1 MTDTGLAMP
10 VSTRFAMLQRYALA
24 VFAPSSVSAAH
35 FVVQVMML
43 ATLTPAEFGAFAFLL
58 IVVQFG
64 SGISNALVATPYIV
78 EVSSHAQPRRD
89 MQSMFFAAN
98 AVFII
103 GFAIIVYLVGSLVGD
118 GLWTH
123 LFALYAI
130 FAMLRWFGRAHNYA
144 MLRPAASGIS
154 DIVYAVTLLTIVAGL
169 AWTGKLG
176 LDSVALAFIAA
187 TLVGCLCLGSEFL
200 VRQFSLRGLVQLPTY
215 GQIWKGQSRWTLLGV
230 ASTEATGNVHSYLV
244 TLLAGPAAF
253 APIGAAA
260 LFVRPVLLSVT
271 SLMQLEIP
279 ILGRALANGDITKA
293 DATRRRF
300 LQALLAIWVATAV
313 LAYAVITYV
322 PSLIIKP
329 DYALGEVEIAVLL
342 LLVTSLF
349 QVWQGP
355 NSALLQAAK
364 SFKDLSRVSVI
375 ACLFSI
381 AGALAALVWLP
392 PVYSLAGI
400 AVGQLVMAVLL
411 ARLSRT
417 AVATDMKEGG
427 RNG

>member
-1 MTDTGLAMP
+1 MTDAGIPIPLT
-10 VSTRFAMLQRYALA
+10 TRFATLQRYALA

-35 FVVQVMML
+35 FVVQVMLL

-64 SGISNALVATPYIV
+64 SGMSNALVATPYTV
-78 EVSSHAQPRRD
+78 EVSSHPQPRAD

-98 AVFII
+98 TVFTI
-103 GFAIIVYLVGSLVGD
+103 GFAIAVYCVGSLVGN

-123 LFALYAI
+123 LFALYALL
-130 FAMLRWFGRAHNYA
+130 AMLRWFGRAHNYA

-154 DIVYAVTLLTIVAGL
+154 DIVYAVTLLAIVAGL

-176 LDSVALAFIAA
+176 LDSVALAFIVA
-187 TLVGCLCLGSEFL
+187 TLVGCLCLGGEFL
-200 VRQFSLRGLVQLPTY
+200 ARQFSLRGLAQLPAY

-230 ASTEATGNVHSYLV
+230 ATTEATGNVHSYLV

-279 ILGRALANGDITKA
+279 ILGRALASGDVGKA

-300 LQALLAIWVATAV
+300 LQALLAIWVATAA
-313 LAYAVITYV
+313 LAYGVITFV

-329 DYALGEVEIAVLL
+329 DYSLGEVEIAVMLF
-342 LLVTSLF
+342 LVTSLF

-355 NSALLQAAK
+355 NSALLQAARL
-364 SFKDLSRVSVI
+364 FKDLSKVSVI
-375 ACLFSI
+375 ACGFSI
-381 AGALAALVWLP
+381 AGALLALVWLP

-417 AVATDMKEGG
+417 AVTTEIKEGG

>member
-1 MTDTGLAMP
+1 MTDAGLSMP
-10 VSTRFAMLQRYALA
+10 LTTRFATLQRYALA

-35 FVVQVMML
+35 FVVQLMLL
-43 ATLTPAEFGAFAFLL
+43 ATLTLAEFGSFAFLL

-64 SGISNALVATPYIV
+64 FGLSNALVSTPYTV
-78 EVSSHAQPRRD
+78 EVSSHPQPRPD

-98 AVFII
+98 AVFTLA
-103 GFAIIVYLVGSLVGD
+103 FALGVFCVGSLVGD

-123 LFALYAI
+123 LFVLYALL
-130 FAMLRWFGRAHNYA
+130 AMLRWFGRAHNYA
-144 MLRPAASGIS
+144 MLRPTASGIS
-154 DIVYAVTLLTIVAGL
+154 DIVYAVALVVIVTGL
-169 AWTGKLG
+169 AWLG
-176 LDSVALAFIAA
+176 ELGPDSVALAFIAA
-187 TLVGCLCLGSEFL
+187 TLLGCLCLGGDFL
-200 VRQFSLRGLVQLPTY
+200 ARQFALRGLAQLRSY
-215 GQIWKGQSRWTLLGV
+215 GEVWQGQSRWTLLGV
-230 ASTEATGNVHSYLV
+230 ATTEATGNVHSYLV
-244 TLLAGPAAF
+244 TLVAGPAAF
-253 APIGAAA
+253 APLAAAA

-279 ILGRALANGDITKA
+279 ILGRALASGDVCRA

-300 LQALLAIWVATAV
+300 LQALLVIWVATAA
-313 LAYAVITYV
+313 LAYGVITYV

-329 DYALGEVEIAVLL
+329 DYSLGEVEIAVLL

-364 SFKDLSRVSVI
+364 LFRPLSDVSVI

-381 AGALAALVWLP
+381 AGVLAALVWLP

-400 AVGQLVMAVLL
+400 AVGQMVMAVLL
-411 ARLSRT
+411 ARLSR
-417 AVATDMKEGG
+417 AAIATDMKEGG

>member
-1 MTDTGLAMP
+1 MTDAGIAMP
-10 VSTRFAMLQRYALA
+10 LSTRFATLQRYALA
-24 VFAPSSVSAAH
+24 VVAPSSVSAAH

-43 ATLTPAEFGAFAFLL
+43 AILTPAEFGSFAFLL

-64 SGISNALVATPYIV
+64 SGLSNALVTTPYTV

-89 MQSMFFAAN
+89 MQAMFFAAN
-98 AVFII
+98 GLLTIA
-103 GFAIIVYLVGSLVGD
+103 FAAFVYLIGSLVGD

-123 LFALYAI
+123 LFALYALLS
-130 FAMLRWFGRAHNYA
+130 MLRWFGRAHNYA
-144 MLRPAASGIS
+144 MLRPVASGIS
-154 DIVYAVTLLTIVAGL
+154 DIVYAVALVAMVAAL
-169 AWTGKLG
+169 AWAGRLG
-176 LDSVALAFIAA
+176 LDSLAVAFIVA
-187 TLVGCLCLGSEFL
+187 TLLGGLCLGAEFL
-200 VRQFSLRGLVQLPTY
+200 ARQFSLRGLAQLPAY
-215 GQIWKGQSRWTLLGV
+215 GAIWKGQSRWTLLGV
-230 ASTEATGNVHSYLV
+230 GTTEATSNVHSYLV

-279 ILGRALANGDITKA
+279 ILGRALASGDVGKA

-300 LQALLAIWVATAV
+300 LQALLVIWVATAA
-313 LAYAVITYV
+313 LAYGVITYV

-329 DYALGEVEIAVLL
+329 DYSLGEVEIAVLL

-364 SFKDLSRVSVI
+364 LFRPLSDVSVI

-381 AGALAALVWLP
+381 AGVLAALVWLP

-400 AVGQLVMAVLL
+400 AVGQMVMAVLL
-411 ARLSRT
+411 ARLSR
-417 AVATDMKEGG
+417 AAIATDMKEGG

>member
-1 MTDTGLAMP
+1 MTDTGLYMP
-10 VSTRFAMLQRYALA
+10 LSARFAILQRYALA

-35 FVVQVMML
+35 FIVQVMML
-43 ATLTPAEFGAFAFLL
+43 ATLTPAQFGAFAFLL

-64 SGISNALVATPYIV
+64 SGLSNALVATPYTV
-78 EVSSHAQPRRD
+78 EVSSHPQPRRD
-89 MQSMFFAAN
+89 MQAMFFAAN
-98 AVFII
+98 AVFTVA
-103 GFAIIVYLVGSLVGD
+103 FAIAVYLVGSLVGD

-123 LFALYAI
+123 LFALYAT

-154 DIVYAVTLLTIVAGL
+154 DIAYAVTLVAIVAGL
-169 AWTGKLG
+169 AWTGTLG

-187 TLVGCLCLGSEFL
+187 TLAGCLCLGGEFQA
-200 VRQFSLRGLVQLPTY
+200 RQFSLRGLAQLPAY
-215 GQIWKGQSRWTLLGV
+215 RQIWKGQSRWTLLGV
-230 ASTEATGNVHSYLV
+230 ATSEATGNVHSYLV

-253 APIGAAA
+253 APLGAAA

-279 ILGRALANGDITKA
+279 ILGRALASGNVVKA

-300 LQALLAIWVATAV
+300 LYALLAIWVATAA
-313 LAYAVITYV
+313 LAYAVITFV

-329 DYALGEVEIAVLL
+329 DYSLGEVEIAVLL
-342 LLVTSLF
+342 LLVASLF

-364 SFKDLSRVSVI
+364 LFKDLSKASVV

-411 ARLSRT
+411 ARLSRA
-417 AVATDMKEGG
+417 AVTTHMKEGG
-427 RNG
+427 QHG

>member
-1 MTDTGLAMP
+1 MTDAGIAMP
-10 VSTRFAMLQRYALA
+10 LSTRFATLQRYALA
-24 VFAPSSVSAAH
+24 VVAPSSVSAAH

-43 ATLTPAEFGAFAFLL
+43 AILTPAEFGSFAFLL

-64 SGISNALVATPYIV
+64 SGLSNALASTPYTV

-89 MQSMFFAAN
+89 MQAMFFAAN
-98 AVFII
+98 GLLTIA
-103 GFAIIVYLVGSLVGD
+103 FAAFVYLIGSLVGD

-123 LFALYAI
+123 LFAIYALLS
-130 FAMLRWFGRAHNYA
+130 MLRWFGRAHNYA
-144 MLRPAASGIS
+144 MLRPVASGIS
-154 DIVYAVTLLTIVAGL
+154 DIVYAVALVAMVAAL
-169 AWTGKLG
+169 AWAGRLG
-176 LDSVALAFIAA
+176 LDSLAVAFIVA
-187 TLVGCLCLGSEFL
+187 TLLGGLCLGAEFL
-200 VRQFSLRGLVQLPTY
+200 ARQFSLRGLAQLPAY
-215 GQIWKGQSRWTLLGV
+215 GAIWKGQSRWTLLGV
-230 ASTEATGNVHSYLV
+230 GTTEATSNIHSYLV

-279 ILGRALANGDITKA
+279 ILGRALASGDVGKA

-300 LQALLAIWVATAV
+300 LQALLVIWVATAA
-313 LAYAVITYV
+313 LAYGVITYV

-329 DYALGEVEIAVLL
+329 DYSLGEVEIAVLL

-364 SFKDLSRVSVI
+364 LFRPLSDVSVI

-381 AGALAALVWLP
+381 AGVLAALVWLP

-400 AVGQLVMAVLL
+400 AVGQMVMAVLL
-411 ARLSRT
+411 ARLSR
-417 AVATDMKEGG
+417 AAIATDMKEGG